1 MSENLPAV
9 IEPLEKP
16 VEVNVS
22 IPVPVVTDEQAVR
35 ALRRQGGVTFRAD
48 FLRDLSKLGIHSNGA
63 GILRTTDGMAIL
75 TQAQTYRMAQEIS
88 IMAEKVPKDGTTRRK
103 KEVTLEMVEKMS
115 SLARAHSLLMGK
127 INESLAI
134 VRSRYAASEAPGPAW
149 NDGANGNGN
158 RVPSFP
164 EGGKGGSSK
173 TMIVAQ
179 HVHMDGAGAPE
190 EPAPAEH

>member
-1 MSENLPAV
+1 M

-16 VEVNVS
+16 VEVDVS

-48 FLRDLSKLGIHSNGA
+48 FLRDLSKLGVHANGA

-75 TQAQTYRMAQEIS
+75 SQAQTYRLAQEIA
-88 IMAEKVPKDGTTRRK
+88 IMGEKVPKDGTSRRK

-134 VRSRYAASEAPGPAW
+134 VRSRYAASEVPNSPAT
-149 NDGANGNGN
+149 NGANGNGN

-164 EGGKGGSSK
+164 EGGKVEPAK

-179 HVHMDGAGAPE
+179 HVHMDGAGAPVE
-190 EPAPAEH
+190 TSASQK